1 MNSEFLK
8 KIGDTSCLYLHQD
21 RTKGEMLFIS
31 LSIVNYSSRGCII
44 NTSFLSSIPDLSTI
58 LIYVTQ

>member
-1 MNSEFLK
+1 MNTEFLK
-8 KIGDTSCLYLHQD
+8 KTVDTSCLYLHQD
-21 RTKGEMLFIS
+21 GTKGKMLFIS
-31 LSIVNYSSRGCII
+31 LSIVNYSSRDCII